1 MRSNM
6 KFSILSLLCSWI
18 PALLFSSDLTTIR
31 GSITDSLTLQP
42 LKFVTIRAMG
52 NESKATVTSK
62 QGTYLLRVKQGDY
75 TLSFSMVGYG
85 SIIKQVSIGS
95 KDITLDIKLSQSAF
109 RSAEVIVS
117 AEDPGVKLMRSVLA
131 KKQLWRD
138 SLQRYSYMLYTKFVV
153 SADTLTAGRSSGRND
168 TSIFSILESYSKGY
182 FAKPDKFFN
191 EIIQKRQTANI
202 PPQANFVAFGTNINI
217 YEDII
222 SITGEEVYTPF
233 HPDALDFYEFIL
245 EGTTIDDGNEIARI
259 QVKPKTGQR
268 RLFSGTVHIHK
279 EKLAPVFV
287 SLIPNRAVKLPF
299 DASFTFEQNFQE
311 FESRFSLPVSLRIYS
326 SLSAEILFLF
336 APRVDINIETVAYD
350 YVINPYIDPD
360 IFEQRRVEINEKA
373 NTFDSSFWIEQ
384 AMLPLKKEEEQAYEQ
399 IQRAIDDPD
408 SLATS
413 AFNSLLG
420 DVSRFFQQFQRR
432 PFTGFENILR
442 YNRVHGVYTGIGLQF
457 TQSFNA
463 ETGVQVGYGW
473 ADRKPY
479 IDMFHR
485 QYLDKSK
492 KYFIEAQAYSTLA
505 RRDNPYVIG
514 VNGINVLSFL
524 FKNDYGDYYYNQ
536 GAGLYAE
543 YGWGQLRFLRRDEFI
558 RPSGIRFGIR
568 HERHDPASV
577 NTNFALF
584 ASDSAKFRGNP
595 TIQSGNFT
603 MVNGEFRF
611 QFTPIRRISTGGF
624 IITGTHAIGAL
635 SESSFSQATFQT
647 FIRMTTLPLW
657 RLDMRFSGGY
667 SWGDIPP
674 QRFYSLESSIAS
686 TAGDGVFRGMNV
698 KEFYGDRFAALSL
711 EHSFGEV
718 IPGVLR
724 IPSIASFG
732 IEFILTGS
740 MGWTDFSQGAK
751 LLQALP
757 STSQTADT
765 YYYESGIALN
775 RILLFFRLDFSARLT
790 QRMTPE
796 YRFTISSATF

>member
-1 MRSNM
+1 M
-6 KFSILSLLCSWI
+6 KFTFLI
-18 PALLFSSDLTTIR
+18 LLFVLLPNSVQASELMTIR
-31 GSITDSLTLQP
+31 GTITDSATSQP
-42 LKFVTIRAMG
+42 LKFVTIRAIG
-52 NESKATVTSK
+52 TESKATVTSK
-62 QGTYLLRVKQGDY
+62 QGTYLLRLKKGEY
-75 TLSFSMVGYG
+75 TITYSMVGYG
-85 SIIKQVSIGS
+85 SVSKNITIGS
-95 KDITLDIKLSQSAF
+95 KEILLDIKLGQSSF

-117 AEDPGVKLMRSVLA
+117 AEDPGVKLMRSVIA
-131 KKQLWRD
+131 KKQRWRD
-138 SLQRYSYMLYTKFVV
+138 SLQRYTYMLYTKFVV

-182 FAKPDKFFN
+182 FSKPDKFFN

-217 YEDII
+217 YEDIV
-222 SITGEEVYTPF
+222 SITGEEVFTPF
-233 HPDALDFYEFIL
+233 HPDALDFYDFIL
-245 EGTTIDDGNEIARI
+245 EGTSIDDGAEIARI
-259 QVKPKTGQR
+259 RVEPKTGQR
-268 RLFSGTVHIHK
+268 RLFSGWLSIHK
-279 EKLAPVFV
+279 EQLSPVFV

-299 DASFTFEQNFQE
+299 DASFTFEQNFQD
-311 FESRFSLPVSLRIYS
+311 FETRYSLPVSLRIYS

-350 YVINPYIDPD
+350 YVINPFIDPD
-360 IFEQRRVEINEKA
+360 VFEQRRVEINDKA
-373 NTFDSSFWIEQ
+373 NTFDTAFWVEQ

-442 YNRVHGVYTGIGLQF
+442 YNRVHGLYTGIGLQF

-463 ETGVQVGYGW
+463 ETGLQIGYGW
-473 ADRKPY
+473 ADNKPFL
-479 IDMFHR
+479 DVFHR
-485 QYLDKSK
+485 QYLDKPK
-492 KYFIEAQAYSTLA
+492 KYFLEAQAYSILA

-524 FKNDYGDYYYNQ
+524 FKNDYGDYFYNQ
-536 GAGLYAE
+536 GAGLYFE

-558 RPSGIRFGIR
+558 RPSAIRFGIR

-577 NTNFALF
+577 NANFALF
-584 ASDSAKFRGNP
+584 ASDSIRFRGNP
-595 TIQSGNFT
+595 TIQSGNYT
-603 MVNGEFRF
+603 MLNGEFRY
-611 QFTPIRRISTGGF
+611 QFTPFRRISTGGF
-624 IITGTHAIGAL
+624 IFTGTHAIEGL

-647 FIRMTTLPLW
+647 FVRMTTLPLW
-657 RLDMRFSGGY
+657 RLDMRFSGGW

-674 QRFYSLESSIAS
+674 QRFFSLESSIAS
-686 TAGDGVFRGMNV
+686 TAGDGVLRGMNV

-740 MGWTDFSQGAK
+740 LGWTDFSQGAR

-757 STSQTADT
+757 STTQTQDK
-765 YYYESGIALN
+765 YYYEAGIALN
-775 RILLFFRLDFSARLT
+775 RILLFFRVDFSARMS
-790 QRMTPE
+790 QRITPE
-796 YRFTISSATF
+796 YRFTISSASF

>member
-1 MRSNM
+1 M
-6 KFSILSLLCSWI
+6 KFTFLILLLV
-18 PALLFSSDLTTIR
+18 LLPNIVQASELMTIR
-31 GSITDSLTLQP
+31 GSITDSATSQP
-42 LKFVTIRAMG
+42 LKFVTIRAIG
-52 NESKATVTSK
+52 TESKATVTSK
-62 QGTYLLRVKQGDY
+62 QGTYLLRLKKGEY
-75 TLSFSMVGYG
+75 TITYSMVGYG
-85 SIIKQVSIGS
+85 SVSKNITIGS
-95 KDITLDIKLSQSAF
+95 KDITLDIKLSQSTF

-117 AEDPGVKLMRSVLA
+117 AEDPGVKLMRSVIA
-131 KKQLWRD
+131 KKQKWRD
-138 SLQRYSYMLYTKFVV
+138 SLQRYTYMLYTKFVV

-182 FAKPDKFFN
+182 FSKPDKFFN

-217 YEDII
+217 YEDIV
-222 SITGEEVYTPF
+222 SITGEEVFTPF
-233 HPDALDFYEFIL
+233 HPDALDFYDFIL
-245 EGTTIDDGNEIARI
+245 EGTSIDDGTEIARI
-259 QVKPKTGQR
+259 RVEPKTGQR
-268 RLFSGTVHIHK
+268 RLFSGWLSIHK
-279 EKLAPVFV
+279 EQLSPVFV

-311 FESRFSLPVSLRIYS
+311 FETRYSLPVSLRIYS

-360 IFEQRRVEINEKA
+360 IFEQRRVEINDKA
-373 NTFDSSFWIEQ
+373 NTFDTTFWVEQ

-442 YNRVHGVYTGIGLQF
+442 YNRVHGLYTGIGLQF

-463 ETGVQVGYGW
+463 ETGLQVGYGW
-473 ADRKPY
+473 ADNKPFL
-479 IDMFHR
+479 DVFHR
-485 QYLDKSK
+485 QYLDKPK
-492 KYFIEAQAYSTLA
+492 KYFLEAQAYSILA

-524 FKNDYGDYYYNQ
+524 FKNDYGDYFYNQ
-536 GAGLYAE
+536 GAGLYFE

-558 RPSGIRFGIR
+558 RPSAIRFGIR

-577 NTNFALF
+577 NANFALF
-584 ASDSAKFRGNP
+584 ASDSIQFRGNP
-595 TIQSGNFT
+595 TIQSGNYT
-603 MVNGEFRF
+603 MLNGEFRY
-611 QFTPIRRISTGGF
+611 QFTPFRRISTGGF
-624 IITGTHAIGAL
+624 IFTGTHAIEGL

-647 FIRMTTLPLW
+647 FVRMTTLPLW
-657 RLDMRFSGGY
+657 RLDMRFSGGW

-674 QRFYSLESSIAS
+674 QRFFSLESSIAS
-686 TAGDGVFRGMNV
+686 TAGDGVLRGMNV

-740 MGWTDFSQGAK
+740 LGWTDFSQGAR
-751 LLQALP
+751 LLQELP
-757 STSQTADT
+757 STTQTQDK
-765 YYYESGIALN
+765 YYYEAGIALN
-775 RILLFFRLDFSARLT
+775 RILLFFRVDFSARMS
-790 QRMTPE
+790 QRITPE
-796 YRFTISSATF
+796 YRFTISSASF

>member
-1 MRSNM
+1 MR
-6 KFSILSLLCSWI
+6 FTFLILLLV
-18 PALLFSSDLTTIR
+18 LLPNSVQASELMTIR
-31 GSITDSLTLQP
+31 GNITDSATSQP
-42 LKFVTIRAMG
+42 LKFVTIRAIG
-52 NESKATVTSK
+52 TESKATVTSK
-62 QGTYLLRVKQGDY
+62 QGTYLLRLKKGEY
-75 TLSFSMVGYG
+75 TITYSMVGYG
-85 SIIKQVSIGS
+85 SVSKNITIGS
-95 KDITLDIKLSQSAF
+95 KEILLDIKLGQSTF

-117 AEDPGVKLMRSVLA
+117 AEDPGVKLMRSVIA
-131 KKQLWRD
+131 KKQKWRD
-138 SLQRYSYMLYTKFVV
+138 SLQRYTYMLYTKFVV

-182 FAKPDKFFN
+182 FSKPDKFFN

-217 YEDII
+217 YEDIV
-222 SITGEEVYTPF
+222 SITGEEVFTPF
-233 HPDALDFYEFIL
+233 HPDALDFYDFIL
-245 EGTTIDDGNEIARI
+245 EGTSIDDGTEIARI
-259 QVKPKTGQR
+259 RVEPKTGQR
-268 RLFSGTVHIHK
+268 RLFSGWLSIHK
-279 EKLAPVFV
+279 EQLSPVFV

-299 DASFTFEQNFQE
+299 DASFTFEQNFQD
-311 FESRFSLPVSLRIYS
+311 FETRYSLPVSLRIYS

-360 IFEQRRVEINEKA
+360 IFEQRRVEINDKA
-373 NTFDSSFWIEQ
+373 KAFDTAFWVEQ

-442 YNRVHGVYTGIGLQF
+442 YNRVHGLYTGIGLQF

-463 ETGVQVGYGW
+463 ETGLQVGYGW
-473 ADRKPY
+473 ADNKPFL
-479 IDMFHR
+479 DVFHR
-485 QYLDKSK
+485 QYLDKPK
-492 KYFIEAQAYSTLA
+492 KYFLEAQAYSILA

-524 FKNDYGDYYYNQ
+524 FKNDYGDYFYNQ
-536 GAGLYAE
+536 GAGLYFE

-558 RPSGIRFGIR
+558 RPSAIRFGIR

-577 NTNFALF
+577 NANFALF
-584 ASDSAKFRGNP
+584 ASDSIRFRGNP
-595 TIQSGNFT
+595 TIQSGNYT
-603 MVNGEFRF
+603 MLNGEFRY
-611 QFTPIRRISTGGF
+611 QFTPFRRISTGGF
-624 IITGTHAIGAL
+624 IFTGTHAIEGL

-647 FIRMTTLPLW
+647 FVRMTTLPLW
-657 RLDMRFSGGY
+657 RLDMRFSGGW

-674 QRFYSLESSIAS
+674 QRFFSLESSIAS
-686 TAGDGVFRGMNV
+686 TAGDGVLRGMNV

-740 MGWTDFSQGAK
+740 LGWTDFSQGAR

-757 STSQTADT
+757 STTQTQDK
-765 YYYESGIALN
+765 YYYEAGIALN
-775 RILLFFRLDFSARLT
+775 RILLFFRVDFSARMS
-790 QRMTPE
+790 QRITPE
-796 YRFTISSATF
+796 YRFTISSASF

>member
-1 MRSNM
+1 
-6 KFSILSLLCSWI
+6 
-18 PALLFSSDLTTIR
+18 
-31 GSITDSLTLQP
+31 
-42 LKFVTIRAMG
+42 
-52 NESKATVTSK
+52 
-62 QGTYLLRVKQGDY
+62 
-75 TLSFSMVGYG
+75 MVGYG
-85 SIIKQVSIGS
+85 SIIKNITVGS
-95 KDITLDIKLSQSAF
+95 KDIILDIQLGQSAF

-117 AEDPGVKLMRSVLA
+117 AEDPGVKLMRSVIA
-131 KKQLWRD
+131 KKQQWRD
-138 SLQRYSYMLYTKFVV
+138 SLQRYTYMLYTKFVV

-182 FAKPDKFFN
+182 FSKPDKFFN

-222 SITGEEVYTPF
+222 SITGEEVFTPF
-233 HPDALDFYEFIL
+233 HPDALDFYDFIL
-245 EGTTIDDGNEIARI
+245 DGISIDDGAEIAKIRVI
-259 QVKPKTGQR
+259 PKTGQR
-268 RLFSGTVHIHK
+268 RLFSGTLSIHK
-279 EKLAPVFV
+279 EKLAPIFV

-311 FESRFSLPVSLRIYS
+311 YESRYSLPVSLRIYS

-350 YVINPYIDPD
+350 YVINPDIDPD
-360 IFEQRRVEINEKA
+360 IFEQRRVEINDKA
-373 NTFDSSFWIEQ
+373 NVFDTSFWVEQ
-384 AMLPLKKEEEQAYEQ
+384 AMLPLKKEEELAYEQ

-442 YNRVHGVYTGIGLQF
+442 YNRVHGLFTGVGLQF

-463 ETGVQVGYGW
+463 ETGLQIGYGW
-473 ADRKPY
+473 ADKKPF
-479 IDMFHR
+479 IDVFHR

-492 KYFIEAQAYSTLA
+492 KYFLEAQAYSILA

-536 GAGLYAE
+536 GAGLYFE

-558 RPSGIRFGIR
+558 RPSAIRFGIR

-577 NTNFALF
+577 NTDFALF
-584 ASDSAKFRGNP
+584 ASDSVRFRDNP
-595 TIQSGNFT
+595 TIQAGNYT
-603 MVNGEFRF
+603 MLNGEFRY
-611 QFTPIRRISTGGF
+611 QFTPFRRISTGGF
-624 IITGTHAIGAL
+624 IVTGTHAISEL
-635 SESSFSQATFQT
+635 SDASFSQATFQT
-647 FIRMTTLPLW
+647 FVRMATLPLW
-657 RLDMRFSGGY
+657 RLDMRFSGGW
-667 SWGDIPP
+667 SWGEIPP

-698 KEFYGDRFAALSL
+698 KEFYGDRYAALSL

-740 MGWTDFSQGAK
+740 LGWTDFSDVAR

-757 STSQTADT
+757 TTAQTQDS
-765 YYYESGIALN
+765 YYYEAGIALN
-775 RILLFFRLDFSARLT
+775 RILLFFRLDFSARMS
-790 QRMTPE
+790 QRITPE

>member
-1 MRSNM
+1 MR
-6 KFSILSLLCSWI
+6 FTFLILLLV
-18 PALLFSSDLTTIR
+18 LLPNSAQASELMTIR
-31 GSITDSLTLQP
+31 GNITDSATSQP
-42 LKFVTIRAMG
+42 LKFVTIRAIG
-52 NESKATVTSK
+52 TESKATVTSK
-62 QGTYLLRVKQGDY
+62 QGTYLLRLKKGEY
-75 TLSFSMVGYG
+75 TITYSMVGYG
-85 SIIKQVSIGS
+85 SVSKNITIGS
-95 KDITLDIKLSQSAF
+95 KEILLDIKLGQSTF

-117 AEDPGVKLMRSVLA
+117 AEDPGVKLMRSVIA
-131 KKQLWRD
+131 KKQKWRD
-138 SLQRYSYMLYTKFVV
+138 SLQRYTYMLYTKFVV

-182 FAKPDKFFN
+182 FSKPDKFFN

-217 YEDII
+217 YEDIV
-222 SITGEEVYTPF
+222 SITGEEVFTPF
-233 HPDALDFYEFIL
+233 HPDALDFYDFIL
-245 EGTTIDDGNEIARI
+245 EGTSIDDGTEIARI
-259 QVKPKTGQR
+259 RVEPKTGQR
-268 RLFSGTVHIHK
+268 RLFSGWLSIHK
-279 EKLAPVFV
+279 EQLSPVFV

-299 DASFTFEQNFQE
+299 DASFTFEQNFQD
-311 FESRFSLPVSLRIYS
+311 FETRYSLPVSLRIYS

-360 IFEQRRVEINEKA
+360 IFEQRRVEINDKA
-373 NTFDSSFWIEQ
+373 KAFDTAFWVEQ

-442 YNRVHGVYTGIGLQF
+442 YNRVHGLYTGIGLQF

-463 ETGVQVGYGW
+463 ETGLQVGYGW
-473 ADRKPY
+473 ADNKPFL
-479 IDMFHR
+479 DVFHR
-485 QYLDKSK
+485 QYLDKPK
-492 KYFIEAQAYSTLA
+492 KYFLEAQAYSILA

-524 FKNDYGDYYYNQ
+524 FKNDYGDYFYNQ
-536 GAGLYAE
+536 GAGLYFE

-558 RPSGIRFGIR
+558 RPSAIRFGIR

-577 NTNFALF
+577 NANFALF
-584 ASDSAKFRGNP
+584 ASDSIRFRGNP
-595 TIQSGNFT
+595 TIQSGNYT
-603 MVNGEFRF
+603 MLNGEFRY
-611 QFTPIRRISTGGF
+611 QFTPFRRISTGGF
-624 IITGTHAIGAL
+624 IFTGTHAIEGL

-647 FIRMTTLPLW
+647 FVRMTTLPLW
-657 RLDMRFSGGY
+657 RLDMRFSGGW

-674 QRFYSLESSIAS
+674 QRFFSLESSIAS
-686 TAGDGVFRGMNV
+686 TAGDGVLRGMNV

-740 MGWTDFSQGAK
+740 LGWTDFSQGAR

-757 STSQTADT
+757 STTQTQDK
-765 YYYESGIALN
+765 YYYEAGIALN
-775 RILLFFRLDFSARLT
+775 RILLFFRVDFSARMS
-790 QRMTPE
+790 QRITPE
-796 YRFTISSATF
+796 YRFTISSASF

>member
-1 MRSNM
+1 M
-6 KFSILSLLCSWI
+6 KFTFLILLLV
-18 PALLFSSDLTTIR
+18 LLPNIVQASELMTIR
-31 GSITDSLTLQP
+31 GSITDSATSQP
-42 LKFVTIRAMG
+42 LKFVTIRAIG
-52 NESKATVTSK
+52 TESKATVTSK
-62 QGTYLLRVKQGDY
+62 QGTYLLRLKKGEY
-75 TLSFSMVGYG
+75 TITYSMVGYG
-85 SIIKQVSIGS
+85 SVSKNITIGS
-95 KDITLDIKLSQSAF
+95 KDITLDIKLSQSTF

-117 AEDPGVKLMRSVLA
+117 AEDPGVKLMRSVIA
-131 KKQLWRD
+131 KKQKWRD
-138 SLQRYSYMLYTKFVV
+138 SLQRYTYMLYTKFVV

-182 FAKPDKFFN
+182 FSKPDKFFN

-217 YEDII
+217 YEDIV
-222 SITGEEVYTPF
+222 SITGEEVFTPF
-233 HPDALDFYEFIL
+233 HPDALDFYDFIL
-245 EGTTIDDGNEIARI
+245 EGTSIDDGTEIARI
-259 QVKPKTGQR
+259 RVEPKTGQR
-268 RLFSGTVHIHK
+268 RLFSGWLSIHK
-279 EKLAPVFV
+279 EQLSPVFV

-311 FESRFSLPVSLRIYS
+311 FETRYSLPVSLRIYS

-360 IFEQRRVEINEKA
+360 IFEQRRVEINDKA
-373 NTFDSSFWIEQ
+373 NTFDTAFWVEQ

-442 YNRVHGVYTGIGLQF
+442 YNRVHGLYTGIGLQF

-463 ETGVQVGYGW
+463 ETGLQVGYGW
-473 ADRKPY
+473 ADNKPFL
-479 IDMFHR
+479 DVFHR
-485 QYLDKSK
+485 QYLDKPK
-492 KYFIEAQAYSTLA
+492 KYFLEAQAYSILA

-524 FKNDYGDYYYNQ
+524 FKNDYGDYFYNQ
-536 GAGLYAE
+536 GAGLYFE

-558 RPSGIRFGIR
+558 RPSAIRFGIR

-577 NTNFALF
+577 NANFALF
-584 ASDSAKFRGNP
+584 ASDSIQFRGNP
-595 TIQSGNFT
+595 TIQSGNYT
-603 MVNGEFRF
+603 MLNGEFRY
-611 QFTPIRRISTGGF
+611 QFTPFRRISTGGF
-624 IITGTHAIGAL
+624 IFTGTHAIEGL

-647 FIRMTTLPLW
+647 FVRMTTLPLW
-657 RLDMRFSGGY
+657 RLDMRFSGGW

-674 QRFYSLESSIAS
+674 QRFFSLESSIAS
-686 TAGDGVFRGMNV
+686 TAGDGVLRGMNV

-740 MGWTDFSQGAK
+740 LGWTDFSQGAR

-757 STSQTADT
+757 STTQTQDK
-765 YYYESGIALN
+765 YYYEAGIALN
-775 RILLFFRLDFSARLT
+775 RILLFFRVDFSARMS
-790 QRMTPE
+790 QRITPE
-796 YRFTISSATF
+796 YRFTISSASF

>member
-1 MRSNM
+1 M
-6 KFSILSLLCSWI
+6 KFSLFI
-18 PALLFSSDLTTIR
+18 LLFLWSPCLLLGSDIATIR
-31 GSITDSLTLQP
+31 GSITDSVTKQP

-52 NESKATVTSK
+52 IENKASVTSK
-62 QGTYLLRVKQGDY
+62 QGTYLLRLKKGEY
-75 TLSFSMVGYG
+75 ALTFSMVGYG
-85 SIIKQVSIGS
+85 SIIKNITVGS
-95 KDITLDIKLSQSAF
+95 KDIILDIQLGQSAF

-117 AEDPGVKLMRSVLA
+117 AEDPGVKLMRSVIA
-131 KKQLWRD
+131 KKQQWRD
-138 SLQRYSYMLYTKFVV
+138 SLQRYTYMLYTKFVV

-182 FAKPDKFFN
+182 FSKPDKFFN

-222 SITGEEVYTPF
+222 SITGEEVFTPF
-233 HPDALDFYEFIL
+233 HPDALDFYDFIL
-245 EGTTIDDGNEIARI
+245 DGISIDDGAEIAKIRVI
-259 QVKPKTGQR
+259 PKTGQR
-268 RLFSGTVHIHK
+268 RLFSGTLSIHK
-279 EKLAPVFV
+279 EKLAPIFV

-311 FESRFSLPVSLRIYS
+311 YESRYSLPVSLRIYS

-350 YVINPYIDPD
+350 YVINPDIDPD
-360 IFEQRRVEINEKA
+360 IFEQRRVEINDKA
-373 NTFDSSFWIEQ
+373 NVFDTSFWVEQ
-384 AMLPLKKEEEQAYEQ
+384 AMLPLKKEEELAYEQ

-442 YNRVHGVYTGIGLQF
+442 YNRVHGLFTGVGLQF

-463 ETGVQVGYGW
+463 ETGLQIGYGW
-473 ADRKPY
+473 ADKKPF
-479 IDMFHR
+479 IDVFHR

-492 KYFIEAQAYSTLA
+492 KYFLEAQAYSILA

-536 GAGLYAE
+536 GAGLYFE

-558 RPSGIRFGIR
+558 RPSAIRFGIR

-577 NTNFALF
+577 NTDFALF
-584 ASDSAKFRGNP
+584 ASDSVRFRDNP
-595 TIQSGNFT
+595 TIQAGNYT
-603 MVNGEFRF
+603 LLNGEFRY
-611 QFTPIRRISTGGF
+611 QFTPFRRISTGGF
-624 IITGTHAIGAL
+624 IVTGTHAISEL
-635 SESSFSQATFQT
+635 SDASFSQATFQT
-647 FIRMTTLPLW
+647 FVRMATLPLW
-657 RLDMRFSGGY
+657 RLDMRFSGGW
-667 SWGDIPP
+667 SWGEIPP

-698 KEFYGDRFAALSL
+698 KEFYGDRYAALSL

-740 MGWTDFSQGAK
+740 LGWTDFSDGAR

-757 STSQTADT
+757 TTAQTQDS
-765 YYYESGIALN
+765 YYYEAGIALN
-775 RILLFFRLDFSARLT
+775 RILLFFRLDFSARMS
-790 QRMTPE
+790 QRITPE

>member
-1 MRSNM
+1 MR
-6 KFSILSLLCSWI
+6 FTFLILLLV
-18 PALLFSSDLTTIR
+18 LLPNSAQASELMTIR
-31 GSITDSLTLQP
+31 GNITDSATSQP
-42 LKFVTIRAMG
+42 LKFVTIRAIG
-52 NESKATVTSK
+52 TESKATVTSK
-62 QGTYLLRVKQGDY
+62 QGTYLLRLKKGEY
-75 TLSFSMVGYG
+75 TITYSMVGYG
-85 SIIKQVSIGS
+85 SVSKNITIGS
-95 KDITLDIKLSQSAF
+95 KEILLDIKLGQSTF

-117 AEDPGVKLMRSVLA
+117 AEDPGIKLMRSVIA
-131 KKQLWRD
+131 KKQKWRD
-138 SLQRYSYMLYTKFVV
+138 SLQRYTYMLYTKFVV

-182 FAKPDKFFN
+182 FSKPDKFFN

-217 YEDII
+217 YEDIV
-222 SITGEEVYTPF
+222 SITGEEVFTPF
-233 HPDALDFYEFIL
+233 HPDALDFYDFIL
-245 EGTTIDDGNEIARI
+245 EGTSIDDGTEIARI
-259 QVKPKTGQR
+259 RVEPKTGQR
-268 RLFSGTVHIHK
+268 RLFSGWLSIHK
-279 EKLAPVFV
+279 EQLSPVFV

-299 DASFTFEQNFQE
+299 DASFTFEQNFQD
-311 FESRFSLPVSLRIYS
+311 FETRYSLPVSLRIYS

-360 IFEQRRVEINEKA
+360 IFEQRRVEINDKA
-373 NTFDSSFWIEQ
+373 KAFDTAFWVEQ

-442 YNRVHGVYTGIGLQF
+442 YNRVHGLYTGIGLQF

-463 ETGVQVGYGW
+463 ETGLQVGYGW
-473 ADRKPY
+473 ADNKPFL
-479 IDMFHR
+479 DVFHR

-492 KYFIEAQAYSTLA
+492 KYFLEAQAYSILA

-524 FKNDYGDYYYNQ
+524 FKNDYGDYFYNQ
-536 GAGLYAE
+536 GAGLYFE

-558 RPSGIRFGIR
+558 RPSAIRFGIR

-577 NTNFALF
+577 NANFALF
-584 ASDSAKFRGNP
+584 ASDSIRFRGNP
-595 TIQSGNFT
+595 TIQSGNYT
-603 MVNGEFRF
+603 MLNGEFRY
-611 QFTPIRRISTGGF
+611 QFTPFRRISTGGF
-624 IITGTHAIGAL
+624 IFTGTHAIEGL

-647 FIRMTTLPLW
+647 FVRMTTLPLW
-657 RLDMRFSGGY
+657 RLDMRFSGGW

-674 QRFYSLESSIAS
+674 QRFFSLESSIAS
-686 TAGDGVFRGMNV
+686 TAGDGVLRGMNV

-740 MGWTDFSQGAK
+740 LGWTDFSQGAR

-757 STSQTADT
+757 STTQTQDK
-765 YYYESGIALN
+765 YYYEAGIALN
-775 RILLFFRLDFSARLT
+775 RILLFFRVDFSARMS
-790 QRMTPE
+790 QRITPE
-796 YRFTISSATF
+796 YRFTISSASF

>member
-1 MRSNM
+1 M
-6 KFSILSLLCSWI
+6 KFTFLILLLV
-18 PALLFSSDLTTIR
+18 LLPNIVQASELMTIR
-31 GSITDSLTLQP
+31 GSITDSATSQP
-42 LKFVTIRAMG
+42 LKFVTIRAIG
-52 NESKATVTSK
+52 TESKATVTSK
-62 QGTYLLRVKQGDY
+62 QGTYLLRLKKGEY
-75 TLSFSMVGYG
+75 TITYSMVGYG
-85 SIIKQVSIGS
+85 SVSKNITIGS
-95 KDITLDIKLSQSAF
+95 KDITLDIKLSQSTF

-117 AEDPGVKLMRSVLA
+117 AEDPGVKLMRSVIA
-131 KKQLWRD
+131 KKQKWRD
-138 SLQRYSYMLYTKFVV
+138 SLQRYTYMLYTKFVV

-182 FAKPDKFFN
+182 FSKPDKFFN

-217 YEDII
+217 YEDIV
-222 SITGEEVYTPF
+222 SITGEEVFTPF
-233 HPDALDFYEFIL
+233 HPDALDFYDFIL
-245 EGTTIDDGNEIARI
+245 EGTSIDDGTEIARI
-259 QVKPKTGQR
+259 RVEPKTGQR
-268 RLFSGTVHIHK
+268 RLFSGWLSIHK
-279 EKLAPVFV
+279 EQLSPVFV

-311 FESRFSLPVSLRIYS
+311 FETRYSLPVSLRIYS

-360 IFEQRRVEINEKA
+360 IFEQRRVEINDKA
-373 NTFDSSFWIEQ
+373 NTFDTTFWVEQ

-442 YNRVHGVYTGIGLQF
+442 YNRVHGLYTGIGLQF

-463 ETGVQVGYGW
+463 ETGLQVGYGW
-473 ADRKPY
+473 ADNKPFL
-479 IDMFHR
+479 DVFHR
-485 QYLDKSK
+485 QYLDKPK
-492 KYFIEAQAYSTLA
+492 KYFLEAQAYSILA

-524 FKNDYGDYYYNQ
+524 FKNDYGDYFYNQ
-536 GAGLYAE
+536 GAGLYFE

-558 RPSGIRFGIR
+558 RPSAIRFGIR

-577 NTNFALF
+577 NANFALF
-584 ASDSAKFRGNP
+584 ASDSIQFRGNP
-595 TIQSGNFT
+595 TIQSGNYT
-603 MVNGEFRF
+603 MLNGEFRY
-611 QFTPIRRISTGGF
+611 QFTPFRRISTGGF
-624 IITGTHAIGAL
+624 IFTGTHAIEGL

-647 FIRMTTLPLW
+647 FVRMTTLPLW
-657 RLDMRFSGGY
+657 RLDMRFSGGW

-674 QRFYSLESSIAS
+674 QRFFSLESSIAS
-686 TAGDGVFRGMNV
+686 TAGDGVLRGMNV

-740 MGWTDFSQGAK
+740 LGWTDFSQGAR

-757 STSQTADT
+757 STTQTQDK
-765 YYYESGIALN
+765 YYYEAGIALN
-775 RILLFFRLDFSARLT
+775 RILLFFRVDFSARMS
-790 QRMTPE
+790 QRITPE
-796 YRFTISSATF
+796 YRFTISSASF